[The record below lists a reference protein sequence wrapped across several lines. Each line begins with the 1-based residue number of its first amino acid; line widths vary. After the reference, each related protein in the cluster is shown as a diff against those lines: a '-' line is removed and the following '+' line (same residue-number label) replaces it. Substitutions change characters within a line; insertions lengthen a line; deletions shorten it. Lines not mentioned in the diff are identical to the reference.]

1 MRDHKESRFPEQA
14 AEGSL
19 TRTRSLTGAGCG
31 SALLVAAISELVG
44 KALDGLVLFGS
55 MARGESREGSD
66 MDLLI
71 VLRQSLPL
79 TRSLYAR

>member
-19 TRTRSLTGAGCG
+19 TRTRSLTKAGCG

-44 KALDGLVLFGS
+44 KALEVSFFLDPWREANHVKVLIWIFLS
-55 MARGESREGSD
+55 SFVRASR
-66 MDLLI
+66 
-71 VLRQSLPL
+71 
-79 TRSLYAR
+79 